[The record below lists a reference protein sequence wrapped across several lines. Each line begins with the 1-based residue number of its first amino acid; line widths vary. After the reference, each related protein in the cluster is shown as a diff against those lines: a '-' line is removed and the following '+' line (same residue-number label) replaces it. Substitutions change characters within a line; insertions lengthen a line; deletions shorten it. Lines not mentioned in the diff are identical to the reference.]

1 MVAPRRRET
10 CDISPLDVLPAAE
23 EQAAEEQAVNAQ
35 HDISRQ
41 RNGSGESCGSNGGR
55 TRPSTASMPDFAESP
70 FQWRK
75 RSSSPI
81 TRRHSYSEHHRA
93 STRSFGSQSTLFKNS
108 NSEDHKYSVSTR
120 SAFTNFSPI
129 AAQYPIKEKERIARI
144 ARYRTQ
150 EDRHQDKCKD
160 LRLWHKGAIEGR
172 APWPISRFISQPHT
186 SLTKDDLVSLTCYH
200 FPPRSRLR
208 VLVTDYKQGGVDCFE
223 IDLGDIQPY
232 MSSKPSDVDVRWLHA
247 PLGLGPVHSTIEDMF
262 LHAGKPAG
270 RKFHNLGRSG
280 WPYAEIEVLNF
291 QSRTRFQEKRDV
303 YHMLKEYGGI
313 SDTLTEKCWEGFDKD
328 LRKDEKG
335 ILDDLKWRF
344 GHLGITPDFDSLS
357 DFWTVVC
364 SDMSWQLSEGLSM
377 ASYGPLD
384 GLQPTFLQSDDQALH
399 HHDFFKGSQLVRDP
413 FRFFHRGDGL
423 C

>member
-1 MVAPRRRET
+1 MVQPRRRKT
-10 CDISPLDVLPAAE
+10 CDISPLEVLPAAE
-23 EQAAEEQAVNAQ
+23 EQEITSQY
-35 HDISRQ
+35 DISRQ
-41 RNGSGESCGSNGGR
+41 RHGSGESFGSNGGR
-55 TRPSTASMPDFAESP
+55 TRPSVASMQCPADSP

-75 RSSSPI
+75 RSSPPAP
-81 TRRHSYSEHHRA
+81 RRHSKSEDHKA
-93 STRSFGSQSTLFKNS
+93 SVKSFGSQPTLFKNS
-108 NSEDHKYSVSTR
+108 IKDHKISVSTR

-129 AAQYPIKEKERIARI
+129 AAQYPIKEKERIARL

-150 EDRHQDKCKD
+150 EDEHQEQYKD
-160 LRLWHKGAIEGR
+160 LRDWHKGAAQGR
-172 APWPISRFISQPHT
+172 AFWPFSRLIPQPNT
-186 SLTKDDLVSLTCYH
+186 SLSKNDLVSLACYH
-200 FPPRSRLR
+200 FPPRSALQ
-208 VLVTDYKQGGVDCFE
+208 VLVTDYKPGSVDCFE
-223 IDLGDIQPY
+223 INLGDIQQF
-232 MSSKPSDVDVRWLHA
+232 MSNKPSNVDVRWLHA

-262 LHAGKPAG
+262 LHAGQPAG
-270 RKFHNLGRSG
+270 RKFLNLGRSG

-313 SDTLTEKCWEGFDKD
+313 SDTLTNKCWEGFDKD
-328 LRKDEKG
+328 LRRDEKG

-364 SDMSWQLSEGLSM
+364 SDISWQLSEGLSM

-384 GLQPTFLQSDDQALH
+384 GLQPSFLRADDQALH
-399 HHDFFKGSQLVRDP
+399 HHDFFNGSQLVRDP

-423 C
+423 Y